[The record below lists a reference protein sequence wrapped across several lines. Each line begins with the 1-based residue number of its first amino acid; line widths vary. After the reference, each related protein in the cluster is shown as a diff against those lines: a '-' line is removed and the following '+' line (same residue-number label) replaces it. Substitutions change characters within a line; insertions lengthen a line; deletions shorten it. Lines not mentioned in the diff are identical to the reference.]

1 MGQREVPRT
10 SQIDLLRAETTMIL
24 RHDAAAKAAKRAQ
37 GRSQDRTPA
46 EDANQERPA
55 EFTREED
62 SGVFV

>member
-10 SQIDLLRAETTMIL
+10 SQIDLLRAETAMIL
-24 RHDAAAKAAKRAQ
+24 RHDAAEKAAKRAQ
-37 GRSQDRTPA
+37 GRSQDRTSE